1 MLARNKKIKSKA
13 ISLLFICETKEIKI
27 CIYYFQ
33 KTLDKS
39 TSLWYNADNQKE
51 RAKKSKLKIE
61 LKKRNQKLKLKFG
74 VDK

>member
-1 MLARNKKIKSKA
+1 LARNKKIKNKV

-39 TSLWYNADNQKE
+39 TSLWYNANNQRE
-51 RAKKSKLKIE
+51 RGKKSKLKFE
-61 LKKRNQKLKLKFG
+61 LKKRNQKSKSKFG